1 MEPKTTAAL
10 AYLEQDPLLHA
21 DMLAAIRR
29 ENADIRYA
37 GPEGVLLI
45 ETGDRVPMLSMEDT
59 VLASRL
65 IRDCL
70 PFGQVVVHQMSLLPC
85 TRRAG
90 LVGNAPC
97 YQAVYTAQ
105 APPEVSCPYPIAP
118 LEESDLPA
126 VLEHYQLIRDP
137 EALLDIIRRGR
148 LWGVRDGDT
157 LMGFIGLHGEGS
169 MGLLEVFPQYRRK
182 GLALALEA
190 FLIRWHLERGL
201 TPYCQIFEYNTA
213 SVALQEK
220 LGLSFA
226 QGRIAW
232 AIRREGSTAGP

>member
-105 APPEVSCPYPIAP
+105 APPEVSMATCWAKAELPMQGTSRLASFSADMMRPASCCWAMAMMP
-118 LEESDLPA
+118 SQPESM
-126 VLEHYQLIRDP
+126 I
-137 EALLDIIRRGR
+137 
-148 LWGVRDGDT
+148 
-157 LMGFIGLHGEGS
+157 
-169 MGLLEVFPQYRRK
+169 
-182 GLALALEA
+182 LA
-190 FLIRWHLERGL
+190 
-201 TPYCQIFEYNTA
+201 T
-213 SVALQEK
+213 
-220 LGLSFA
+220 
-226 QGRIAW
+226 
-232 AIRREGSTAGP
+232 